1 MQKLYIREGMNYK
14 HWLEHSKMVLKTG
27 ISLHIMVTA
36 NMLSIDTQKQLLTDV
51 YSLKRAYSGV
61 TYGVSILHSPS
72 FLNVLT
78 LPKTDFWIA
87 KFDEVVKY
95 VSEQPDTEPNELNYV
110 TRLRNYFVETQ
121 LGKREMNNRLN
132 DCSKFFQEIDRRR
145 NKNFTNTFVN
155 YSFI

>member
-1 MQKLYIREGMNYK
+1 
-14 HWLEHSKMVLKTG
+14 
-27 ISLHIMVTA
+27 MVTA

-78 LPKTDFWIA
+78 LPKTDYWIA
-87 KFDEVVKY
+87 KFDDVVKY
-95 VSEQPDTEPNELNYV
+95 VSEQPDTQPNELNYV

-121 LGKREMNNRLN
+121 LGKRETNNRLK